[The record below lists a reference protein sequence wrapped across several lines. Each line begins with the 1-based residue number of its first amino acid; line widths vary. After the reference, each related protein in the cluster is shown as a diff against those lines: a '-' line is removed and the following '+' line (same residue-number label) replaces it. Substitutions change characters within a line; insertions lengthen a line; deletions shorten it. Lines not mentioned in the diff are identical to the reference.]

1 MAKVKKEV
9 FLIARVTKAD
19 KKLIEDASREQKV
32 SISAI
37 VRQMIELFNSVN
49 GK

>member
-1 MAKVKKEV
+1 MTKVKKEV

-19 KKLIEDASREQKV
+19 KKLIEDAAADQSV

-37 VRQMIELFNSVN
+37 VRQMIELFS
-49 GK
+49 KQ

>member
-1 MAKVKKEV
+1 MTKVKKEV

-19 KKLIEDASREQKV
+19 KKLIEEASKEQKV

-37 VRQMIELFNSVN
+37 VRQMIELFSKH
-49 GK
+49 GG